1 MTFNQIFFTFNIF
14 TSLIFIVRFS
24 SIIYPMLNKKLNN
37 HLISSLAMGLLIS
50 SPVILELSFYWG
62 NHIFLALGFLELFL
76 YFNNKIHDVN
86 EVDIYL
92 LMSCLIFF
100 RREAFIFIVLLFV
113 FYSHL
118 VNKKF
123 SPITFIL
130 PSVWFIHL
138 YLVDIPLQ
146 KSTSDQFLLIGVSI
160 SLFMVFFYFNKIS
173 FFYDKQFIFVL
184 LIFVHILLIFQYSG
198 IFWSVFLN
206 NLGLEGGN
214 DRIYPTISICFL
226 TIKNVSS

>member
-1 MTFNQIFFTFNIF
+1 MILLCNPRAVILLGESYI
-14 TSLIFIVRFS
+14 FS
-24 SIIYPMLNKKLNN
+24 S
-37 HLISSLAMGLLIS
+37 
-50 SPVILELSFYWG
+50 W
-62 NHIFLALGFLELFL
+62 FLELFL

-118 VNKKF
+118 INKKL

-160 SLFMVFFYFNKIS
+160 SA
-173 FFYDKQFIFVL
+173 FYDFLLL
-184 LIFVHILLIFQYSG
+184 LIKLTFFIINGL
-198 IFWSVFLN
+198 FLS
-206 NLGLEGGN
+206 
-214 DRIYPTISICFL
+214 Y
-226 TIKNVSS
+226 